1 MTVSQEQAGPVPVD
15 IKLRQKARLLEISF
29 DDGKTY
35 KLPCEYLRIYSP
47 SAEVKAAVERGEL
60 VHGKSDVNIS
70 AIQPVGNYAVQLVFD
85 DGHDTGV
92 FSWKTLHQLGEQQEQ
107 QWANYLEKLK
117 AAGLDRAEKQMVAR
131 EITLLYFVSLPSEI
145 GKEKEQLK
153 VPASVTTV
161 EELMAWLKKRS
172 ETWQQALD
180 RYELTITVNKQ
191 FVELDTP
198 IEEGD
203 EVAIVPKG

>member
-1 MTVSQEQAGPVPVD
+1 MSQEHAGPIPVD

-35 KLPCEYLRIYSP
+35 KLPCEYLRVYSP

-60 VHGKSDVNIS
+60 VHGKSGVNIS

-92 FSWKTLHQLGEQQEQ
+92 FSWKTLHQLGERQEQ
-107 QWANYLEKLK
+107 QWASYLEKLK
-117 AAGLDRAEKQMVAR
+117 AAGLDRAEKKMVAR
-131 EITLLYFVSLPSEI
+131 EITLLYFVGLPSEV

-153 VPASVTTV
+153 VPASVVTV
-161 EELMAWLKKRS
+161 EELMAWLKKRND
-172 ETWQQALD
+172 TWQQALD

-191 FVELDTP
+191 FVEFDTP

>member
-1 MTVSQEQAGPVPVD
+1 MSQEHAGPVPVD

-29 DDGKTY
+29 ADGKSY
-35 KLPCEYLRIYSP
+35 ELPCEYLRVYSP

-60 VHGKSDVNIS
+60 VQGKSGVNIT
-70 AIQPVGNYAVQLVFD
+70 AIQPVGNYAVQLMFD

-92 FSWKTLHQLGEQQEQ
+92 YSWKTLYELGERQQQ
-107 QWANYLEKLK
+107 QWASYLEQLK
-117 AAGLDRAEKQMVAR
+117 AAGLDRAEKQLVAR
-131 EITLLYFVSLPSEI
+131 NITLLYFVSLPSEV

-153 VPASVTTV
+153 VPASVVTV
-161 EELMAWLKKRS
+161 EELLDWLKKRG

-180 RYELTITVNKQ
+180 RYELTVTINKQ

-198 IEEGD
+198 VEEGD
-203 EVAIVPKG
+203 EVAIVPRG

>member
-1 MTVSQEQAGPVPVD
+1 VSQEHAGPVPVD

-29 DDGKTY
+29 ADGKSY
-35 KLPCEYLRIYSP
+35 ELPCEYLRVYSP

-60 VHGKSDVNIS
+60 VQGKSGVNIT
-70 AIQPVGNYAVQLVFD
+70 AIQPVGNYAVQLMFD

-92 FSWKTLHQLGEQQEQ
+92 YSWKTLYELGERQQQ
-107 QWANYLEKLK
+107 QWASYLEQLK
-117 AAGLDRAEKQMVAR
+117 AAGLDRAEKQLVAR
-131 EITLLYFVSLPSEI
+131 NITLLYFVSLPSEV

-153 VPASVTTV
+153 VPASVVTV
-161 EELMAWLKKRS
+161 EELLDWLKKRG

-180 RYELTITVNKQ
+180 RYELTVTINKQ

-198 IEEGD
+198 VEEGD
-203 EVAIVPKG
+203 EVAIVPRG